1 MAYIVTADR
10 GQRHLENGAL
20 GGRQHERHCVAF
32 SVIVDHKVQVPVE
45 KLGINLIS
53 RADIHQAFG

>member
-1 MAYIVTADR
+1 
-10 GQRHLENGAL
+10 LENGTLA
-20 GGRQHERHCVAF
+20 GWQRKGHRVAI
-32 SVIVDHKVQVPVE
+32 SMIVGHKVQVPVE